1 VKYAFIKEH
10 DSQHAVVRLCDA
22 LSVSPSGYYDW
33 LRRKPSKQV
42 QERCELLNNITRI
55 HAEVMENYGS
65 PRMHIELVE
74 QGHDV
79 SKGRVERLMHQHRI
93 KAKRSKR
100 HKQTYEHRDVIA
112 PVENILNREFSAH
125 KPNKKWVQDI
135 TFIETRQGWLYL
147 AVVLDLYSRAI
158 VGWSMSDRINGQ
170 LVLDALDMAITQRR
184 PNKQVLVHSD
194 QGSQYT
200 ALKYRDKL
208 KAHNMIC
215 SMSRKGECHD
225 NAVAESFFHTLK
237 EELVYDENFTTKL
250 EARQAIFKYIEFF
263 YNRKRRHSTIG
274 YKAPFVYENMSDV
287 A

>member
-10 DSQHAVVRLCDA
+10 ESQYAVIRLCHA

-33 LRRKPSKQV
+33 LHRPPSKQA
-42 QERCELLNNITRI
+42 QGRKALLSQIVSI
-55 HAEVMENYGS
+55 HTEVMENYGS

-74 QGHDV
+74 RGHQV
-79 SKGRVERLMHQHRI
+79 SKGRVARIMHKHGI

-100 HKQTYEHRDVIA
+100 HKRTYEHREVIA
-112 PVENILNREFSAH
+112 PVENTLNREFFTH

-147 AVVLDLYSRAI
+147 AIVLDLYSRAI
-158 VGWSMSDRINGQ
+158 IGWSMSDRINGK

-184 PNKQVLVHSD
+184 PDKDVLVHSD

-200 ALKYRDKL
+200 AINYRDKL
-208 KAHNMIC
+208 KEHGMIC

-237 EELVYDENFTTKL
+237 EELVYDENFATKR

-274 YKAPFVYENMSDV
+274 YKAPFVYEEMN
-287 A
+287 AAA